1 MEYVIGS
8 AVTLFSIYFINR
20 FIKRELD
27 SEGIVSI
34 TYSQSHIHNLINP
47 FLPDNSELVLLK
59 PTQATKHMEE
69 TQLRVIIVEDK
80 AYWIKDNDFFV
91 ADLIEGLV
99 DRESAR
105 LVDTMSMSKVELEK
119 IIFIVEKLTG
129 ETI

>member
-8 AVTLFSIYFINR
+8 IVTLFIIYFVNR
-20 FIKRELD
+20 FIKREID
-27 SEGIVSI
+27 TQGIASI
-34 TYSQSHIHNLINP
+34 SYSQSHIHNLINP
-47 FLPDNSELVLLK
+47 FLPDNSELVMLR

-91 ADLIEGLV
+91 ADLINGSV

-129 ETI
+129 ETR

>member
-1 MEYVIGS
+1 MEYIIGS

-91 ADLIEGLV
+91 ADLIDGLV

>member
-8 AVTLFSIYFINR
+8 IVTLFIIYFVNR
-20 FIKRELD
+20 FIKREID
-27 SEGIVSI
+27 TQGIASI
-34 TYSQSHIHNLINP
+34 SYSQSHIHNLINP
-47 FLPDNSELVLLK
+47 FLPDNSELIMLR

-91 ADLIEGLV
+91 ADLINGSV

-129 ETI
+129 ETR